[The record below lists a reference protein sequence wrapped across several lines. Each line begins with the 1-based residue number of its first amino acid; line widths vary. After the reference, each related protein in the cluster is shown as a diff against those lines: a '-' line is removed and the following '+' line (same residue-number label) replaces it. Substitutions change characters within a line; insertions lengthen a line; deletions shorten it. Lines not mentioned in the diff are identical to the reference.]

1 MKGFIARPVAY
12 FMSGG
17 LGKNPSNKGSELSV
31 LRIKCPSMKN
41 SKSGKIKAVIFD
53 LGNVLV
59 NYDVKKAAKRF
70 SAVSGLS
77 TREIWK
83 RFFLSRFEQAYT
95 RGAISTRE
103 FHRIACKTLGAS
115 LPLSVFRHYW
125 NDIFWE
131 NPGLERLLVRI
142 KKHYPLYLISNTN
155 ALHFNYIKKHF
166 KLLRHFKRKF
176 PSHEVGARKP
186 DLRIYRRVLK
196 KIRLRPEET
205 VFIDDMK
212 SFIRGARKAGM
223 HALRFR
229 GLERLVLDLRRL
241 GIRF

>member
-1 MKGFIARPVAY
+1 MKHKTSA
-12 FMSGG
+12 
-17 LGKNPSNKGSELSV
+17 
-31 LRIKCPSMKN
+31 
-41 SKSGKIKAVIFD
+41 IKAVIFD

-77 TREIWK
+77 TQEIWK

-95 RGAISTRE
+95 RGQISTRE
-103 FHRIACKTLGAS
+103 FHRIACKTLDIS
-115 LPLSVFRHYW
+115 MPLATFSHYW

-131 NPGLERLLVRI
+131 NPGMERLLVRI

-155 ALHFNYIKKHF
+155 KLHYTHLRKHF
-166 KLLRHFKRKF
+166 KLLRHFKQRF

-186 DLRIYRRVLK
+186 DLKIYRRVLK
-196 KIRLRPEET
+196 KIGLRPEET

-212 SFIRGARKAGM
+212 SFIKGARKTGM
-223 HALRFR
+223 HAIHFKGRPALLKSLRQ
-229 GLERLVLDLRRL
+229 L

>member
-1 MKGFIARPVAY
+1 MKQKEPQ
-12 FMSGG
+12 
-17 LGKNPSNKGSELSV
+17 
-31 LRIKCPSMKN
+31 
-41 SKSGKIKAVIFD
+41 IKAVIFD

-59 NYDVKKAAKRF
+59 NYDVEKAARRF
-70 SAVSGLS
+70 SAASGLS
-77 TREIWK
+77 PRQIWK
-83 RFFLSRFEQAYT
+83 RFFLSRFEQAFT
-95 RGAISTRE
+95 RGEISTRE
-103 FHRIACKTLGAS
+103 FHKIACKTLGVSIS
-115 LPLSVFRHYW
+115 LATFSHYW

-131 NPGLERLLVRI
+131 NPGMDKLLARI

-166 KLLRHFKRKF
+166 KLLRHFNRKF

-196 KIRLRPEET
+196 KIGLRPQET

-212 SFIRGARKAGM
+212 SFYEGARKTGM
-223 HALRFR
+223 HAIHFKGRPALLKSLRK
-229 GLERLVLDLRRL
+229 L

>member
-1 MKGFIARPVAY
+1 MFKPCFPFTLHFNYVTIRAPMKR
-12 FMSGG
+12 
-17 LGKNPSNKGSELSV
+17 E
-31 LRIKCPSMKN
+31 N
-41 SKSGKIKAVIFD
+41 SKIKAVIFD

-59 NYDVKKAAKRF
+59 NYDVEKAARRF
-70 SAVSGLS
+70 SAASGLT

-83 RFFLSRFEQAYT
+83 RFFLSRFEQAFT
-95 RGAISTRE
+95 RGEISTRE
-103 FHRIACKTLGAS
+103 FHRTACKTLGVS
-115 LPLSVFRHYW
+115 IPLATFRHYW

-131 NPGLERLLVRI
+131 NPGMDRLLSRL

-155 ALHFNYIKKHF
+155 ALHFNHIKKHF

-196 KIRLRPEET
+196 KIGLRPEET

-223 HALRFR
+223 RAIHFKGRPALLKALRK
-229 GLERLVLDLRRL
+229 L
-241 GIRF
+241 GISF

>member
-1 MKGFIARPVAY
+1 MKT
-12 FMSGG
+12 
-17 LGKNPSNKGSELSV
+17 L
-31 LRIKCPSMKN
+31 
-41 SKSGKIKAVIFD
+41 KSGTIKAVIFD

-59 NYDVKKAAKRF
+59 NYDVQKAAKRF
-70 SAVSGLS
+70 SAASGLS

-103 FHRIACKTLGAS
+103 FHRIACKTLRVS
-115 LPLSVFRHYW
+115 MPLAVFSHYW

-131 NPGLERLLVRI
+131 IPGMDKLLARI
-142 KKHYPLYLISNTN
+142 RKRYPLYLISNTN
-155 ALHFNYIKKHF
+155 ELHFNYIKKHF
-166 KLLRHFKRKF
+166 RLLRHFKRKF
-176 PSHEVGARKP
+176 PSHEIGARKP

-212 SFIRGARKAGM
+212 SFIEGARKTGM

-229 GLERLVLDLRRL
+229 GIKRLIRDLRCL

>member
-1 MKGFIARPVAY
+1 
-12 FMSGG
+12 MS
-17 LGKNPSNKGSELSV
+17 SD
-31 LRIKCPSMKN
+31 
-41 SKSGKIKAVIFD
+41 IKAVIFD

-59 NYDVKKAAKRF
+59 NYDVEKAAQRF

-83 RFFLSRFEQAYT
+83 RFFLSKFEQAYT
-95 RGAISTRE
+95 RGEISTRE
-103 FHRIACKTLGAS
+103 FHRIACKTLGVPM
-115 LPLSVFRHYW
+115 PLATFRHYW

-131 NPGLERLLVRI
+131 NPGMDRLLAQI

-155 ALHFNYIKKHF
+155 AMHFTYLKKHF
-166 KLLRHFKRKF
+166 KLLRHFKRRF

-186 DLRIYRRVLK
+186 DPKIYRRVLK
-196 KIRLRPEET
+196 KIGLCPEET

-212 SFIRGARKAGM
+212 SFIAGARKVGI
-223 HALRFR
+223 HAIHFKGRPALLKTLRK
-229 GLERLVLDLRRL
+229 L